1 MLKQSIY
8 ITGSAIL
15 GFVFLITA
23 VNTTF
28 QADYKSIQEV
38 DQVVTLTGT
47 VLDTEREVP
56 IPNAKVTVNET
67 QESTKTDDTGVFTFE
82 ELETG
87 TYTLE
92 VEAEGYER
100 EETEV
105 ELSEDEDNSVKID
118 LTANY

>member
-1 MLKQSIY
+1 MLKQSLF
-8 ITGSAIL
+8 ITGTIICGL
-15 GFVFLITA
+15 MFLIISL
-23 VNTTF
+23 NTTF
-28 QADYKSIQEV
+28 QADYESVQKTA
-38 DQVVTLTGT
+38 QVVTLTGT
-47 VLDTEREVP
+47 VLDAEREVP
-56 IPNAKVTVNET
+56 IPNAKVNIDET
-67 QESTKTDDTGVFTFE
+67 QDSTKTGDTGVFTFD

-105 ELSEDEDNSVKID
+105 ELTGNEDNSVEIK